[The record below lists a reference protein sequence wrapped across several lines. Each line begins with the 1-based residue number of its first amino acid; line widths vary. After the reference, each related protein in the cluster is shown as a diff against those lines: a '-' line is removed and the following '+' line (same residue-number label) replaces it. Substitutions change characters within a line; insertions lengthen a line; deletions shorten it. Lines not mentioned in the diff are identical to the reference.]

1 MINKTFEGKKYRRTY
16 IGGSKEQELAIF
28 LKVQGTKEDN
38 SECDWF
44 EYRRIL
50 SEYINDNL
58 HVLVSWKIL
67 TQKIGIILLISSIL
81 FLKLPIIFF
90 TLIGLSMVFM
100 AIHVILKLRQDKKL
114 SDYDMCL
121 TITLG
126 EIRKETGLELSK

>member
-1 MINKTFEGKKYRRTY
+1 MINKTFEGKKYWRTY

-50 SEYINDNL
+50 SEYIDDNL

-67 TQKIGIILLISSIL
+67 TQKIGIILLVSSLL

-90 TLIGLSMVFM
+90 TLIGLSLVFM
-100 AIHVILKLRQDKKL
+100 GIHIVLKSRQDKKL
-114 SDYDMCL
+114 SDFDMCL
-121 TITLG
+121 SITLD
-126 EIRKETGLELSK
+126 EIRKTTGLELGR

>member
-1 MINKTFEGKKYRRTY
+1 
-16 IGGSKEQELAIF
+16 

-50 SEYINDNL
+50 SEYIDDNL

-67 TQKIGIILLISSIL
+67 TQKIGIILLVSSLL

-90 TLIGLSMVFM
+90 TLIGLSLVFM
-100 AIHVILKLRQDKKL
+100 GIHIVLKSRQDKKL
-114 SDYDMCL
+114 SDFDMCL
-121 TITLG
+121 SITLD
-126 EIRKETGLELSK
+126 EIRKTTGLELGR

>member
-1 MINKTFEGKKYRRTY
+1 MINRTFEGKKYWRTY

-81 FLKLPIIFF
+81 FLKLSIIFF

-114 SDYDMCL
+114 SNYDVCL
-121 TITLG
+121 SITLD
-126 EIRKETGLELSK
+126 EIRKTTGLELSK